1 VREHRNVFSEIIF
14 LQWLWKRTMN
24 FFRDK
29 IIHRFFWR
37 VIARSAKRKQVA
49 MFVPDSDQNMR
60 FPRLPEKRRS
70 ASALRLCLSL
80 LKIADKSR
88 QRLSIF
94 NLSTV
99 CG

>member
-1 VREHRNVFSEIIF
+1 VREHRNIFSEIFF

-29 IIHRFFWR
+29 NYPQIFL
-37 VIARSAKRKQVA
+37 ARYCPHPKRKQAA
-49 MFVPDSDQNMR
+49 MFVPNLDQNKC

-70 ASALRLCLSL
+70 AIAPRLSVSL
-80 LKIADKSR
+80 FKIADKST
-88 QRLSIF
+88 QYLSI
-94 NLSTV
+94 LGLIHS